1 MATSGP
7 LALTGRPPIQQKI
20 WAAASNETNLPTE
33 WFLFLRQCKSV
44 KSHDIAIFNFLV
56 FVFMYFVFLSFCQGS

>member
-20 WAAASNETNLPTE
+20 WAAASNETNLPPE
-33 WFLFLRQCKSV
+33 WFLFLRHCSV
-44 KSHDIAIFNFLV
+44 KLPDISIFNFLV
-56 FVFMYFVFLSFCQGS
+56 FVFMSGKLK